1 MDFLE
6 IIALLFLITSIGGYV
21 NHKWLK
27 LPNTIG
33 LLLFSTLISI
43 IIVTLHKSGII
54 DLSHTAK
61 IVSAVSFDDLLLH
74 GFLAVL
80 LFAGALNV
88 NASELKTYKL
98 PITVFST
105 IGVAISTFV
114 IGFALNYATKILQNE
129 VPILYCLIFGALISP
144 TDPVAVLSILN
155 KQNSAQDLK
164 IKITGEALFND
175 GTGVVLFIFM
185 LSLIMGKPIELTMF
199 NVTFLLFKQIIGG
212 VILGLVLGLATYYI
226 LKSIDAYD
234 VEILITITLAIGSF
248 ALAEIFGVSAPIA
261 TVIAGLVIGNKARHF
276 AMSEKTKEHVDNFWN
291 LMDEILNGVLF
302 ILMGLEIILINID
315 FESIVLSIIAIVVV
329 IFARYL
335 SVIASMSLFW
345 KKYSFNYKTPILMT
359 WGGLRGGISIAL
371 ALSLPDSEYKNIILS
386 ITFASVIFS
395 IVFQGMT
402 LGLLIKKFTH
412 NEKEAITNNQNNV

>member
-21 NHKWLK
+21 NNKWIK

-33 LLLFSTLISI
+33 LLLFSTIISI
-43 IIVTLHKSGII
+43 VLVVLHKTGLV

-61 IVSAVSFDDLLLH
+61 IVSTVSFDALLLH

-105 IGVAISTFV
+105 IGVAISTFA
-114 IGFALNYATKILQNE
+114 IGFALNFATKMFHVE

-155 KQNSAQDLK
+155 KQNSAQELK

-185 LSLIMGKPIELTMF
+185 LSLIAGKPIELTMY
-199 NVTFLLFKQIIGG
+199 NVTFLLIKQIIGG
-212 VILGLVLGLATYYI
+212 AMLGLVLGLATFYI
-226 LKSIDAYD
+226 LKTIDAYD
-234 VEILITITLAIGSF
+234 VEILITVTLAIGSF
-248 ALAEIFGVSAPIA
+248 ALAEVLGVSAPIT
-261 TVIAGLVIGNKARHF
+261 TVVAGLVIGNKARYF
-276 AMSEKTKEHVDNFWN
+276 AMSEKTKEHVDSFWN

-302 ILMGLEIILINID
+302 VLMGLEIVLINLDMENI
-315 FESIVLSIIAIVVV
+315 ILSFIAIIIV
-329 IFARYL
+329 ILARYI
-335 SVIASMSLFW
+335 SVVASMSLFW
-345 KKYSFNYKTPILMT
+345 KKYCFNYKTPILMT

-386 ITFASVIFS
+386 ITFATVIFS
-395 IVFQGMT
+395 IICQGLT
-402 LGLLIKKFTH
+402 LGTLIRKFYNPPTVVV
-412 NEKEAITNNQNNV
+412 EK

>member
-6 IIALLFLITSIGGYV
+6 IIALLFFITSIGGYI
-21 NHKWLK
+21 NNKWIK

-33 LLLFSTLISI
+33 LLLFSTLIS
-43 IIVTLHKSGII
+43 VVLVVLHKTGLI

-61 IVSAVSFDDLLLH
+61 IVSSISFDDLLLH

-105 IGVAISTFV
+105 IGVAISTFA
-114 IGFALNYATKILQNE
+114 IGFALNFATKMFHVE

-155 KQNSAQDLK
+155 KQNSAQELK

-185 LSLIMGKPIELTMF
+185 LSLIAGKPIELTLF
-199 NVTFLLFKQIIGG
+199 NVTFLLIKQIIGG
-212 VILGLVLGLATYYI
+212 ALLGLLLGLATFYI
-226 LKSIDAYD
+226 LKTIDAYD
-234 VEILITITLAIGSF
+234 VEILITLTLAVGSF
-248 ALAEIFGVSAPIA
+248 ALAEILGVSAPIA
-261 TVIAGLVIGNKARHF
+261 TVVAGLVIGNKARHF
-276 AMSEKTKEHVDNFWN
+276 AMSEKTKEHVDSFWN

-302 ILMGLEIILINID
+302 VLMGLEIVLINLDI
-315 FESIVLSIIAIVVV
+315 ENIILSLGAIIVV
-329 IFARYL
+329 ILARYI
-335 SVIASMSLFW
+335 SVIVSMSLFW
-345 KKYSFNYKTPILMT
+345 KKYAFNYKTPILMT

-386 ITFASVIFS
+386 ITFATVIFS
-395 IVFQGMT
+395 IICQGLT
-402 LGLLIKKFTH
+402 LGVLIRKFY
-412 NEKEAITNNQNNV
+412 NAPLSK